1 MNKREAMRIY
11 WSKRKLDIY
20 STFKDLLDLQYW
32 DNEADY
38 YTDLEGNT
46 IKLFENARVLYWSYK
61 LKGKDKF
68 VGKRKTSELL
78 YQFSKLG
85 IVTKKN
91 DLQGPL

>member
-20 STFKDLLDLQYW
+20 STFRDLLDLKYW

-46 IKLFENARVLYWSYK
+46 IKLFKNARVLHWSYK

-85 IVTKKN
+85 IIIKKN
-91 DLQGPL
+91 DLQGPQ